1 MDFLRGLESEFFLV
15 LFVYLGVIQKVE
27 QGLHIELEVRQRR
40 RVTRNDLI
48 FREALVGLRA
58 LGNCN
63 LLQLGLLLL
72 LLQFL

>member
-27 QGLHIELEVRQRR
+27 QGLHIELEVRQHR

-48 FREALVGLRA
+48 FREARVGLRE

-63 LLQLGLLLL
+63 LLQLVLPLL

>member
-1 MDFLRGLESEFFLV
+1 M
-15 LFVYLGVIQKVE
+15 FVYLGVIQKVE
-27 QGLHIELEVRQRR
+27 QGLHIELEVQQRR
-40 RVTRNDLI
+40 RVTQNDLI
-48 FREALVGLRA
+48 FQEALVGLRA